1 MPNYQNGKIY
11 KIISPRNPGVLPYF
25 GATTVALCRRMTGH
39 RSIKTTKS
47 VCKSKSLIECGDAI
61 IVLVENYPCNN
72 KEELDT
78 KEAEYIINN
87 DCCNRT
93 VPLRTKKEYREDNKE
108 KIKEYLKEYHKTY
121 YEENKEKVNIKHKT
135 YYEDNKE
142 RIAEHQKQYNQDN
155 KERTKQ
161 YNQDNKERIAERKKQ
176 YYQDNNERHSCI
188 CGGLYTILH
197 KKQHEKTNKHIE
209 YVNNL
214 L

>member
-11 KIISPRNPGVLPYF
+11 KIISPSNPDALPYF

-39 RSIKTTKS
+39 RSITTKS

-72 KEELDT
+72 KEELNR

-108 KIKEYLKEYHKTY
+108 KIKEYYKEYNKTY
-121 YEENKEKVNIKHKT
+121 YEENKEKVKIKHKT

-142 RIAEHQKQYNQDN
+142 RIAEHQ
-155 KERTKQ
+155 KQ

-197 KKQHEKTNKHIE
+197 KKQHERTNKHIE